1 MEDLAHLKVLRL
13 NMAGAP
19 IDWLTWQEATCLYA
33 RELVGWTLGDTLVD
47 ITGGHNRQTGRR
59 SSLSLHGIVA
69 CKGHMH
75 TRMDHVP
82 RLSKQAL
89 LSRDQYHCMYCGKQF
104 TAAQLTQDH
113 IIPLSKGG
121 AHAWTNV
128 ITACRRCNQRKGNR
142 SPEECNMP
150 ILAVPY
156 KPNRAEYLALVN
168 SKRIRG
174 DQMAFLSAHFSRNW
188 RDH

>member
-1 MEDLAHLKVLRL
+1 MDSLTSLKVLRL

-19 IDWLTWQEATCLYA
+19 IDWLTWQEAACLYA
-33 RELVGWTLGDTLVD
+33 RDLIGWTLGDPVLAVR
-47 ITGGHNRQTGRR
+47 GGFSRR
-59 SSLSLHGIVA
+59 DGERSRLDLHGIIA

-82 RLSKQAL
+82 RLSKKAL
-89 LSRDQYHCMYCGKQF
+89 FSRDQHHCMYCGQHF
-104 TAAQLTQDH
+104 SVSQLTQDH
-113 IIPLSKGG
+113 IVPLSRGG
-121 AHAWTNV
+121 AHGWTNV

-142 SPEECNMP
+142 TPEACNMP

-156 KPNRAEYLALVN
+156 RPNRAEYLALVN

-188 RDH
+188 REH